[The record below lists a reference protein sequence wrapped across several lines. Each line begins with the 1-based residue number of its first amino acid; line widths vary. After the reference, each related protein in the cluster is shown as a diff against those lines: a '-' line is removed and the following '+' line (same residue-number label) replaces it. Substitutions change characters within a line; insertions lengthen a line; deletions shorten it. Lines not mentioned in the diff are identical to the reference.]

1 QATGGK
7 VYVTVDEDEINYDEV
22 PVEYNNPSFAKPA
35 EVLMDLYARPK
46 FKELDPTI
54 ILSIMFPLLFGVIV
68 GDVGYGLIYL
78 ALALVLRKLLVRMGE
93 MGAKAFK
100 IILGCGISTVVFGL
114 LYSEIFGLSLPW
126 HSILFSRHLPIGG
139 DHLPQVMDL
148 LVISVA
154 IGVIYLTVGWIFGM
168 INHARMDHKGAHRTK
183 AICAKFGWL
192 AMFWGMLII
201 LFSLIDIGTFIAG
214 ITIPLPNLTVIG
226 LPLTIVGAVLFVL
239 GAVFVARE
247 NPLDLMEIPT
257 NLLSHMLSFCRI
269 AAVGL
274 SSVAIAMVV
283 NFLAMEFFIGP
294 AIADFS
300 VVGVLL
306 IIVGVLVLIIGH
318 ALNVV
323 LGVIGGALHPVRL
336 HYVEFFTKF
345 YQGGGV
351 IYKPFGLK
359 RKFSEE

>member
-1 QATGGK
+1 
-7 VYVTVDEDEINYDEV
+7 
-22 PVEYNNPSFAKPA
+22 
-35 EVLMDLYARPK
+35 
-46 FKELDPTI
+46 
-54 ILSIMFPLLFGVIV
+54 
-68 GDVGYGLIYL
+68 
-78 ALALVLRKLLVRMGE
+78 
-93 MGAKAFK
+93 
-100 IILGCGISTVVFGL
+100 
-114 LYSEIFGLSLPW
+114 
-126 HSILFSRHLPIGG
+126 
-139 DHLPQVMDL
+139 
-148 LVISVA
+148 
-154 IGVIYLTVGWIFGM
+154 
-168 INHARMDHKGAHRTK
+168 
-183 AICAKFGWL
+183 

-226 LPLTIVGAVLFVL
+226 LPATIIGVVLFVL

-306 IIVGVLVLIIGH
+306 LIVGVIVLIVGH

-345 YQGGGV
+345 YKGGGV